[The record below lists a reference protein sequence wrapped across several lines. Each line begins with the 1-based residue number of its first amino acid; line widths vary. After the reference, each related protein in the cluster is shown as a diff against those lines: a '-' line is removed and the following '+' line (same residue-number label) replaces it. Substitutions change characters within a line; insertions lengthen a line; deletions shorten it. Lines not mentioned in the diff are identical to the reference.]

1 MKKNDLLELKKL
13 DIKSLAK
20 KANDLQKE
28 IANLVLERNTNSL
41 KDVNAIG
48 KKRIDL
54 AQIMTVIRQKE
65 LLEILQTE
73 EGKS

>member
-28 IANLVLERNTNSL
+28 IANLVLERNTNAL